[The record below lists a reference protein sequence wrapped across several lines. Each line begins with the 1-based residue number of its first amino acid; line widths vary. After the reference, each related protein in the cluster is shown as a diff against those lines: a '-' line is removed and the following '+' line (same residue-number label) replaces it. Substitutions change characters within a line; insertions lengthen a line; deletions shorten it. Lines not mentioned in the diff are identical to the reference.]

1 MATSKSIRP
10 GPARARSSNS
20 RGPSPP
26 WHRTG
31 NGSIPAVP
39 ARQLQQGRQLTLIA
53 LRLRAIYGVAVTAER
68 ALREQSA
75 EQDPEIAD
83 CLRVGVCDPIADQIE
98 ALQQIIKHRAH
109 EGPEIQA

>member
-10 GPARARSSNS
+10 GPVDARSPDS
-20 RGPSPP
+20 RRPP
-26 WHRTG
+26 RHDAS
-31 NGSIPAVP
+31 NGSIAASPALRVE
-39 ARQLQQGRQLTLIA
+39 QGRQLRLVA

-68 ALREQSA
+68 ALREQAA

-98 ALQQIIKHRAH
+98 ALQQLIEPRAH
-109 EGPEIQA
+109 

>member
-10 GPARARSSNS
+10 APVDARSPDS
-20 RGPSPP
+20 RRLPR
-26 WHRTG
+26 HRPG
-31 NGSIPAVP
+31 NGSTAAAPAL
-39 ARQLQQGRQLTLIA
+39 QLEQGRQLRLIA

-98 ALQQIIKHRAH
+98 ALQQFIEPRAH
-109 EGPEIQA
+109 

>member
-10 GPARARSSNS
+10 RPVDARSPDS
-20 RGPSPP
+20 RRPP
-26 WHRTG
+26 RPQHRTG
-31 NGSIPAVP
+31 NGSTTAAPALRVEQS
-39 ARQLQQGRQLTLIA
+39 RQINLVA

-68 ALREQSA
+68 ALREQCA

-98 ALQQIIKHRAH
+98 ALQQFIEPRAH
-109 EGPEIQA
+109 

>member
-20 RGPSPP
+20 RRLPP
-26 WHRTG
+26 PRHRGG
-31 NGSIPAVP
+31 NGSIAALPALP
-39 ARQLQQGRQLTLIA
+39 IEQGRQLTLIA

-98 ALQQIIKHRAH
+98 VLQQIIKHRAH
-109 EGPEIQA
+109 EDPDIEA